1 VTGWLDEEARIVAL
15 DDALATAGMTY
26 VIPHTVRVRVAAVT
40 FTLTAAA
47 GGGVRRPAVLFVDGT
62 GQTVVAAGSPFTRS
76 AGAASV
82 FSFGV
87 DLEQFGAN
95 DAAIIGAGLPRV
107 ALPDNVA
114 VVVSVVGA
122 QAADKLSHGRLLL
135 AQSPVDVAT
144 PA

>member
-1 VTGWLDEEARIVAL
+1 MSGWGDEDARVVAL
-15 DDALATAGMTY
+15 DNALATTGMTY
-26 VIPHTVRVRVAAVT
+26 AIPHTVRVRVAAVT

-47 GGGVRRPAVLFVDGT
+47 GGGVRRPVVSYVDGT
-62 GQTVVAAGSPFTRS
+62 GATVVAAGSPFTRS

-107 ALPDNVA
+107 ALPDNMQI
-114 VVVSVVGA
+114 VVSVVGA
-122 QAADKLSHGRLLL
+122 QAADMLTFGRLLL
-135 AQSPVDVAT
+135 AQYPVDSAGS
-144 PA
+144 